1 MAIRLMIVS
10 TEEITTLDGVPVR
23 AWIGTTEKGT
33 ECTVYVRAVRVETE
47 ADNGEFERELLEIA
61 PVVVGDAD

>member
-10 TEEITTLDGVPVR
+10 TEGIKLLDGVPVR
-23 AWIGTTEKGT
+23 AWLGTTEKGT
-33 ECTVYVRAVRVETE
+33 KCTVYVRAIRVKTE

-61 PVVVGDAD
+61 PVVVGHGD

>member
-1 MAIRLMIVS
+1 MTIVS
-10 TEEITTLDGVPVR
+10 TEEITKIGGVPVR

-33 ECTVYVRAVRVETE
+33 QCTVFVRAVEVESE

-61 PVVVGDAD
+61 PVVVCNVV